1 MVEDQG
7 FISPLLR
14 ILLTAYPRCV
24 VNLGTHAYEAIQN
37 GFVLG
42 EKEKKSAE
50 LRGSEGLRLARTG
63 KEYLSA

>member
-1 MVEDQG
+1 M
-7 FISPLLR
+7 P
-14 ILLTAYPRCV
+14 T
-24 VNLGTHAYEAIQN
+24 YEAIQN
-37 GFVLG
+37 VPYQFVLG